1 MYQSTRNSEIKASAK
16 DAILQ
21 GLCSDGGLFVMPDL
35 EEAKIAIDEF
45 VGKPYKQIAKVV
57 FSKLLDDFSESEIDD
72 CINAAYTGTFEDD
85 DVAPVKKVGDLFV
98 LELFH
103 GPTSAFKDVALTML
117 PQFMSKSL
125 EKAGKKAL
133 ILTATSGDTGK
144 AAMSG
149 FADVK
154 NTGICVY
161 YPHGGVSCVQKMQMA
176 TQTGANV
183 DVYAVEGNFDDAQRG
198 VKELFV
204 DDDLNEYAESKG
216 VELSSANSINIG
228 RLMPQ
233 IVYYF
238 STYSNLCENGAI
250 ERGDKI
256 TFCVPTGNFGDVLA
270 GYYAYLMGLPV
281 KKFIVAANK
290 NDVLDDFI
298 KTGTYDANREFFKTI
313 SPSMDILVSSN
324 LERLLY
330 YATGKDTSK
339 VAGWMRELK
348 ESGKYTID
356 DATKARITDL
366 FDSGSADE
374 EQTKDTI
381 AEVYKETGYVL
392 DTHSAVAYHVA
403 KTCAGAGEAVVSLST
418 ASPYKFPQA
427 VMSALGQV
435 IDDEWA
441 ALAKLQEANK
451 DACPAALANLKNA
464 QVLHDVVIEKAQ
476 MRDTVIAAID
486 KLSLN

>member
-1 MYQSTRNSEIKASAK
+1 
-16 DAILQ
+16 
-21 GLCSDGGLFVMPDL
+21 
-35 EEAKIAIDEF
+35 
-45 VGKPYKQIAKVV
+45 
-57 FSKLLDDFSESEIDD
+57 
-72 CINAAYTGTFEDD
+72 
-85 DVAPVKKVGDLFV
+85 
-98 LELFH
+98 
-103 GPTSAFKDVALTML
+103 
-117 PQFMSKSL
+117 
-125 EKAGKKAL
+125 
-133 ILTATSGDTGK
+133 
-144 AAMSG
+144 
-149 FADVK
+149 
-154 NTGICVY
+154 
-161 YPHGGVSCVQKMQMA
+161 
-176 TQTGANV
+176 
-183 DVYAVEGNFDDAQRG
+183 
-198 VKELFV
+198 
-204 DDDLNEYAESKG
+204 
-216 VELSSANSINIG
+216 
-228 RLMPQ
+228 
-233 IVYYF
+233 
-238 STYSNLCENGAI
+238 
-250 ERGDKI
+250 
-256 TFCVPTGNFGDVLA
+256 
-270 GYYAYLMGLPV
+270 MGLPV